1 MDNRRQNNRS
11 RGPLLRR
18 LIKQSIIMNVKNH
31 KTAFVTGGGKGIGTA
46 IVRRF
51 AAEGYRVIFTCS
63 SSAKKARQLEAE
75 LISAGKLVKA
85 IQLDITNAEATK
97 AVMQGVGKEY
107 GKIDVL
113 VNNAGVFNEK
123 DFETLTPEDYDWIM
137 NVNSK
142 GAFLAVLYARP
153 YLPEGGSVINV
164 GSVVADTA
172 PAKGNT
178 LYAASKSALQGFTR
192 GLARDL
198 GESKITVNLIQPG
211 PVDTEMNPA
220 DAPFAD
226 YVRSRMAIPQY
237 GQPEDIAA
245 MVNFLALEEAKYLT
259 GAVITMDGGFS
270 A

>member
-1 MDNRRQNNRS
+1 M
-11 RGPLLRR
+11 
-18 LIKQSIIMNVKNH
+18 
-31 KTAFVTGGGKGIGTA
+31 
-46 IVRRF
+46 
-51 AAEGYRVIFTCS
+51 
-63 SSAKKARQLEAE
+63 
-75 LISAGKLVKA
+75 
-85 IQLDITNAEATK
+85 DITNAVATK
-97 AVMQGVGKEY
+97 GAIEKIGKEY
-107 GKIDVL
+107 GTIDVL
-113 VNNAGVFNEK
+113 VNNAGVFIEK
-123 DFETLTPEDYDWIM
+123 DFTTLTPEDYDWMM
-137 NVNSK
+137 NVNSR

-153 YLPEGGSVINV
+153 YLPEDGRVISV
-164 GSVVADTA
+164 GSVVTHAA

-226 YVRSRMAIPQY
+226 YVRSRMAIPEY

-245 MVNFLALEEAKYLT
+245 LLNFLASEEAKYLT
-259 GAVITMDGGFS
+259 GAIITIDGGFS